1 MLTYTPGDTVVHQLD
16 PRTKL
21 GFQFAFAL
29 ATFTTLTLPR
39 LAGLF
44 VVGLVSLYLAGTT
57 VRTVVR
63 AYWIILLVLAAGPL
77 IAGVTLGSP
86 WFEVRPALASVR
98 SVVRIVPLLFV
109 STAYV
114 TATPVRDT
122 RAAIQ
127 RTIPGRA
134 GQLLG
139 VGVALTFRFVP
150 VLRADLR
157 RVRDAIRARGGDTRS
172 IRERSQRLTTLMVV
186 RALRRSDRL
195 AVALQARCFAWNPT
209 LPRLQFGRLDLPV
222 WILSAVLAGVGLAA
236 ILPL

>member
-1 MLTYTPGDTVVHQLD
+1 MLTYTPGDTVVHRLD

-39 LAGLF
+39 LTGLI
-44 VVGLVSLYLAGTT
+44 VVGLVSLYLADTT
-57 VRTVVR
+57 VRAVVR
-63 AYWIILLVLAAGPL
+63 AYWVILLVLAAGPL
-77 IAGVTLGSP
+77 IAGLTLEP
-86 WFEVRPALASVR
+86 PRFEIGPTLASVR

-134 GQLLG
+134 GQLFG
-139 VGVALTFRFVP
+139 VGIALTFRFVP

-209 LPRLQFGRLDLPV
+209 LPRLQFSRLDLPV
-222 WILSAVLAGVGLAA
+222 WLLSAVLAAVGLA
-236 ILPL
+236 PLLSL

>member
-1 MLTYTPGDTVVHQLD
+1 MLTYTPGETVVHRLD

-29 ATFTTLTLPR
+29 ATFSTATLPR

-44 VVGLVSLYLAGTT
+44 VVGLGCLYLAGTT
-57 VRTVVR
+57 VQAVLR
-63 AYWIILLVLAAGPL
+63 AYWVVLLVLALGPL
-77 IAGVTLGSP
+77 IAAISLGPP
-86 WFEVRPALASVR
+86 WIELAPAVESLR
-98 SVVRIVPLLFV
+98 SVARIVPLLFV
-109 STAYV
+109 SAAYI
-114 TATPVRDT
+114 TATPIRDT

-127 RTIPGRA
+127 RTVPGRP

-157 RVRDAIRARGGDTRS
+157 RVGDALRARGGETRS
-172 IRERSQRLTTLMVV
+172 FRKRSQRLTTLMVV

-195 AVALQARCFAWNPT
+195 SVALQARCFAWNPT
-209 LPRLQFGRLDLPV
+209 LPQLQFGRLDIPAWLLSVALVALAVIDLLPV
-222 WILSAVLAGVGLAA
+222 
-236 ILPL
+236 